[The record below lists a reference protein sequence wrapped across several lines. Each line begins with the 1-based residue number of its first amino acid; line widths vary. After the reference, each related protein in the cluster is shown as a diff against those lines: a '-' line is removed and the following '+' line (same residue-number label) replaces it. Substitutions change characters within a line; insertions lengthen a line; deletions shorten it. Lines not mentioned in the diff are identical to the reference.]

1 MKTTLTRGQRH
12 QLRALG
18 YDPSMVG
25 RTFNRAAA
33 PALPDGIPVPANGD
47 ELAEMISDT
56 ERFKPVVASRDTLHA
71 FINAYANKT
80 QGDGTDLNRQI
91 GEEVQR
97 TLANFLRDNQAEGI
111 KRVNL
116 DHNKAPERK
125 FAAAYNPKAV
135 GAKADELFDSHAD
148 YLSAI
153 WHKAASPEAHAKQ
166 AALKQLRNDYGTAVP
181 ADGGFLVPE
190 SLRAE
195 LLQTSLESAVVRP
208 RARVIPMAS
217 MVLPF
222 PAIDETSHA
231 SSVYGGV
238 TAYWTE
244 ESAALTESQATFRR
258 IKLEAKK
265 LTAYAEVPNE
275 LFAESIISFEAL
287 ISQIYPEA
295 LAWFEDVA
303 FLRGTGAG
311 EPLGVLNA
319 PAAVSVAKETDQVA
333 GTIYWE
339 NIVKMY
345 SRMLPAS
352 IGRAVWVA
360 HIDTFPELA
369 TMALSVGT
377 GGSAIWLNNGQ
388 VGPPMTILGRPVIFT
403 EKCDTVG
410 TVGDINFIDFGYYLV
425 GDRQAMAVD
434 SSPHYKFAN
443 DQTAFRII
451 QRLDGRPWVES
462 ALTPHKGSNTLSP
475 FVKLATR
482 A

>member
-1 MKTTLTRGQRH
+1 MTKTLTRGQRH

-18 YDPSMVG
+18 IDPARVG
-25 RTFNRAAA
+25 RCYNRAAT
-33 PALPDGIPVPANGD
+33 PVLPDNIPVPSNGD
-47 ELAEMISDT
+47 ELAEMMGDPARRKDIL
-56 ERFKPVVASRDTLHA
+56 ASADVLHA

-80 QGDGTDLNRQI
+80 QGEGSDLDRQVD
-91 GEEVQR
+91 EAVQR
-97 TLANFLRDNQAEGI
+97 GIATFLRDNQAENI

-116 DHNKAPERK
+116 DHTKAPERK
-125 FAAAYNPKAV
+125 FSAGYNPNAV
-135 GAKADELFDSHAD
+135 GAKADALFDSHAD
-148 YLSAI
+148 YLASI
-153 WHKAASPEAHAKQ
+153 WHRANSPEALAKQ
-166 AALKQLRNDYGTAVP
+166 AELKKLRNDYGTAVP

-195 LLQTSLESAVVRP
+195 LLRTSLETAVVRP
-208 RARVIPMAS
+208 RARVIPMAA
-217 MVLPF
+217 MTLPF

-303 FLRGTGAG
+303 FLRGTGTG
-311 EPLGVLNA
+311 EPLGALNA
-319 PAAVSVAKETDQVA
+319 PAAVAVAKESGQPA
-333 GTIYWE
+333 GTIVWE

-482 A
+482 S